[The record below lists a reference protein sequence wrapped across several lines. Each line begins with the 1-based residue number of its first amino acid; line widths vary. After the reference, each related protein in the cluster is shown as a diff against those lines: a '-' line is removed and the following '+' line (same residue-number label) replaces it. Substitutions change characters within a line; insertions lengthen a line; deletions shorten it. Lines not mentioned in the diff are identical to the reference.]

1 MKKHRLGTKPKEV
14 LFRSDSILSIA
25 SPDNLSIAVVGKK

>member
-14 LFRSDSILSIA
+14 LFLVDAFNIAKEILESQ
-25 SPDNLSIAVVGKK
+25 